1 MRARRASRVELGR
14 GANGRW
20 PTDDEAT
27 PTSRRSA
34 RTTGGR
40 SRGRVGRVGGVCE
53 AVRTSVGKR
62 DETGGSSACASAAVR
77 SPAANTARAPKFE
90 LAPPHS
96 RGNTNHYCSILIH
109 PAAPPAPP
117 LASPQLD
124 LALTLPNAR
133 TREPFTRLS
142 PSPLLLLLHS
152 AVSPRCLRACG
163 PDSPSTR
170 RLSLRLV
177 SLVSASSAPRL
188 SLAHL
193 HAAHSA
199 KLHTIS

>member
-1 MRARRASRVELGR
+1 MRARRASRIELGR
-14 GANGRW
+14 GANGRL

-34 RTTGGR
+34 RLTGGR
-40 SRGRVGRVGGVCE
+40 SGGRVERVGGVCE

-96 RGNTNHYCSILIH
+96 RGNTNDYCSILIH
-109 PAAPPAPP
+109 PSPHLASH

-124 LALTLPNAR
+124 FALTLPNAR

-152 AVSPRCLRACG
+152 ALSVAPPFVRARVGPTPPRLAGCLCA
-163 PDSPSTR
+163 S
-170 RLSLRLV
+170 
-177 SLVSASSAPRL
+177 SASSAPRL